1 MWVRWSDLWNKLGE
15 LGEVSYDMSW
25 VSYVK
30 VSQILA
36 NIDKYL
42 EKLGEVSFAI
52 FIVGELGEGSLGM

>member
-1 MWVRWSDLWNKLGE
+1 MGE